1 MTLLAAF
8 QVLLHRYSGSKDLAV
23 GMPIANRSRREVE
36 PLIGFFVNTV
46 VVRTDLSD
54 DPTFSQAL
62 ARVRKTALEA
72 YDHQEVPFER
82 LVEELAP
89 ARDLS
94 RNPLFQ
100 VAFQL
105 FNAPSGLGADAEGML
120 TSRPVNLRTAKVDL
134 RLDLGEI
141 GDRVGGYWNT
151 ARRCGTRSPSRAWP
165 ITIASCSRPSSRI
178 RIARSRGWR

>member
-1 MTLLAAF
+1 M
-8 QVLLHRYSGSKDLAV
+8 LLHRYSGSKDLAV

-105 FNAPSGLGADAEGML
+105 FNAPSGLGVTPKA
-120 TSRPVNLRTAKVDL
+120 
-134 RLDLGEI
+134 
-141 GDRVGGYWNT
+141 
-151 ARRCGTRSPSRAWP
+151 
-165 ITIASCSRPSSRI
+165 CSR
-178 RIARSRGWR
+178 RGR